1 MAPPLTGFFMKAV
14 GLGEA
19 HKQIEAEKRDR
30 TNAADRREFNRYRMQ
45 SMRPVPCYLFVAV
58 WERRLI

>member
-19 HKQIEAEKRDR
+19 HKQIEAEKRAR
-30 TNAADRREFNRYRMQ
+30 ENEADRRDFNRYRMR
-45 SMRPVPCYLFVAV
+45 SMCLVPCYLLVAV
-58 WERRLI
+58 WE